1 MKKHRAIA
9 LFSGG
14 LDSIL
19 AVKWMQSRGYT
30 VYPIFFRAP
39 YLKEDRALLSATQN
53 DIELE
58 VIDVTEEH
66 LVLLDNPAYGFGKR
80 LNPCIDC
87 HGFMFRKAAELLVE
101 KDADFLISGEVLGQ
115 RPMSQR
121 RDALDSVSKLSGAR
135 DLIVRPLCQLH
146 LPDTLPIREGW
157 VDKSDL
163 LDFHGRGRSAQ
174 MNLAHSLGVKDYPH
188 PAGGCLLTDRNYCL
202 RLQDLMDRSEV
213 NSYNLELL
221 SNGRHFR
228 IGEKVKLIVGR
239 DEPDNDALEVNF
251 TDGFKLLAKDMMGP
265 LGLIIADELGASEL
279 QIALSIFLYYHPKA
293 KEITTFEVS
302 RYKNGEQIGVAVECS
317 AAKAS
322 AETARQFRISY
333 D

>member
-1 MKKHRAIA
+1 MKKHKAIA

-30 VYPIFFRAP
+30 VYPVFFRAP
-39 YLKEDRALLSATQN
+39 YLKEERAILSAEQN
-53 DIELE
+53 GIKLE
-58 VIDVTEEH
+58 VIDVTDEH
-66 LVLLDNPAYGFGKR
+66 MLLLDNPVYGFGKR

-87 HGFMFRKAAELLVE
+87 HGFMFRKAAQLLEE
-101 KDADFLISGEVLGQ
+101 KQADFLISGEVLGQ

-121 RDALDSVSKLSGAR
+121 RDALDSVSKLSGVR

-163 LDFHGRGRSAQ
+163 LDFHGRGRCSQ
-174 MNLAHSLGVKDYPH
+174 MNLAHTLNVKDYPH

-202 RLQDLMDRSEV
+202 RLKDLMDHSEV
-213 NSYNLELL
+213 TKENLELL
-221 SNGRHFR
+221 SYGRHFR
-228 IGEKVKLIVGR
+228 IGEEVKLIVGR
-239 DEPDNDALEVNF
+239 DEPDNDALEALF
-251 TDGFKLLAKDMMGP
+251 TDGYRLLAKDMMGP
-265 LGLIIADELGASEL
+265 LGLIISDSIGQHDLHT
-279 QIALSIFLYYHPKA
+279 ALDLFLYYHPKA
-293 KEITTFEVS
+293 GATADIEVTRFVS
-302 RYKNGEQIGVAVECS
+302 GKQIGETQDYTAS
-317 AAKAS
+317 KATS
-322 AETARQFRISY
+322 ETAKIYRISY